1 MSFFGKNIKKIRT
14 VKGLS
19 QAAFA
24 ELFDLKRPTL
34 GAYEEHRS
42 EPKIE
47 TIIKIANHFSIKIDT
62 LLTNDITVNEL
73 LQFKENLTTYS
84 EDVKKEQFAKVPC
97 ITENNNSEYLEHYQN
112 EVFIDEM
119 PCLQLPINTSKKF
132 RAFTVSSL
140 EMTNQ
145 DKGFYPKDIVIGEE
159 TPINA
164 IKKLTNGTLVF
175 AVINDSILFR
185 RLYVANNNVIFRADH
200 KNIEDETFK
209 VSDVKELW
217 RVRYVFCRRIPEFST
232 SFEDKLV
239 SMEQEIL
246 KMKAKLD

>member
-24 ELFDLKRPTL
+24 ELFGLKRATL

-73 LQFKENLTTYS
+73 LQFKENLTIS
-84 EDVKKEQFAKVPC
+84 SSDAKKELFAKVPC
-97 ITENNNSEYLEHYQN
+97 ITDNNSSEYLEHFKN
-112 EVFIDEM
+112 EIFIDEI
-119 PCLQLPINTSKKF
+119 PHLTIPINTTKIF
-132 RAFTVSSL
+132 RAFTVSNL

-145 DKGFYPKDIVIGEE
+145 DKGFYPKYIVIGEQ
-159 TPINA
+159 TPTNI

-175 AVINDSILFR
+175 AIVDDKILFR
-185 RLYVANNNVIFRADH
+185 RLYTTNSNVIFRADH
-200 KNIEDETFK
+200 KNIEDEIYK
-209 VSDVKELW
+209 ISDVKELW
-217 RVRYVFCRRIPEFST
+217 RVRYVFCKRIPEFST
-232 SFEDKLV
+232 SFEDKL
-239 SMEQEIL
+239 MNMQQEIL
-246 KMKAKLD
+246 KMKAKIE

>member
-24 ELFDLKRPTL
+24 DIFGLKRAAL

-62 LLTNDITVNEL
+62 LLKNDITVNEL
-73 LQFKENLTTYS
+73 LQFKEDLTTYS
-84 EDVKKEQFAKVPC
+84 EDIKKENFSKVPC
-97 ITENNNSEYLEHYQN
+97 ITENNNTEYVEHFKN
-112 EVFIDEM
+112 EVFVNEM
-119 PCLQLPINTSKKF
+119 PCLQLPINNTKTF
-132 RAFTVSSL
+132 RAFTVSNL

-145 DKGFYPKDIVIGEE
+145 DKGFYPKDIVVGEK
-159 TPINA
+159 TPINV
-164 IKKLTNGTLVF
+164 ITKLTNGTLVF
-175 AVINDSILFR
+175 AILEKTILFR
-185 RLYVANNNVIFRADH
+185 RLYVTNNNVIFRADH
-200 KNIEDETFK
+200 KNIEDEICK
-209 VSDVKELW
+209 ASEIKELW

-232 SFEDKLV
+232 SFEDKLMA
-239 SMEQEIL
+239 MEQEIL
-246 KMKAKLD
+246 KMKTKLD

>member
-24 ELFDLKRPTL
+24 ELFGLKRATL

-47 TIIKIANHFSIKIDT
+47 TIIKIANYFSIKIDT

-73 LQFKENLTTYS
+73 LQFKESLTTYS
-84 EDVKKEQFAKVPC
+84 EDIKSDVFTKIAC
-97 ITENNNSEYLEHYQN
+97 ITENNITNYLKHFEN
-112 EVFIDEM
+112 TVFVNEM
-119 PCLQLPINTSKKF
+119 PNLQLPINSAKKF
-132 RAFTVSSL
+132 RGFTVSSL
-140 EMTNQ
+140 EMTSQ
-145 DKGFYPKDIVIGEE
+145 DKGFYPKDIVVGEQI
-159 TPINA
+159 PINV

-175 AVINDSILFR
+175 ALLNNSILFR
-185 RLYVANNNVIFRADH
+185 RLYITSNAIVFRADH
-200 KNIEDETFK
+200 KNIEDETYK
-209 VSDVKELW
+209 ISNIKELW
-217 RVRYVFCRRIPEFST
+217 RVRYVFCKRIPEFST
-232 SFEDKLV
+232 SFEDKLIT
-239 SMEQEIL
+239 MEQEIL

>member
-24 ELFDLKRPTL
+24 ELFGLKRATL

-73 LQFKENLTTYS
+73 LQFKENLTISS
-84 EDVKKEQFAKVPC
+84 EDVKKELFAKVPC
-97 ITENNNSEYLEHYQN
+97 ITENNCSDYLAHFKN
-112 EVFIDEM
+112 DIFIDEL
-119 PCLQLPINTSKKF
+119 PNLTIPINTTKIF
-132 RAFTVSSL
+132 RAFTVSNL

-145 DKGFYPKDIVIGEE
+145 DKGFYPKDIVIGD
-159 TPINA
+159 NDNVAVSNNFA
-164 IKKLTNGTLVF
+164 IVDDK
-175 AVINDSILFR
+175 ILFR
-185 RLYVANNNVIFRADH
+185 RLYTTNNNVIFRADH
-200 KNIEDETFK
+200 KNIEDEIYK
-209 VSDVKELW
+209 ISDVKELW
-217 RVRYVFCRRIPEFST
+217 RIRYVFCKRIPEFST
-232 SFEDKLV
+232 SFEDKL
-239 SMEQEIL
+239 MTMQQEIL
-246 KMKAKLD
+246 DMKAKIE

>member
-47 TIIKIANHFSIKIDT
+47 TIIKIANYFSIKIDT
-62 LLTNDITVNEL
+62 LLTSEITVNEL
-73 LQFKENLTTYS
+73 LQFKESLTTLT
-84 EDVKKEQFAKVPC
+84 ENIKKEQFPKRPC
-97 ITENNNSEYLEHYQN
+97 ITDSNSADYLKHSKN
-112 EVFIDEM
+112 DIFIDEM
-119 PCLQLPINTSKKF
+119 PSLQLPINSTKNF
-132 RAFTVSSL
+132 RALTVSTL

-145 DKGFYPKDIVIGEE
+145 DKGFYPKDIVIGEQ
-159 TPINA
+159 TPTSVIP
-164 IKKLTNGTLVF
+164 KLTNGTLVF
-175 AVINDSILFR
+175 AIVNNSIIFR
-185 RLYVANNNVIFRADH
+185 RLYVTNKNVIFRADH
-200 KNIEDETFK
+200 KNIEDEVYK
-209 VSDVKELW
+209 ISDIKELW
-217 RVRYVFCRRIPEFST
+217 RIRYVFCRRIPEFST
-232 SFEDKLV
+232 SFEDKIIN
-239 SMEQEIL
+239 MEQEIL